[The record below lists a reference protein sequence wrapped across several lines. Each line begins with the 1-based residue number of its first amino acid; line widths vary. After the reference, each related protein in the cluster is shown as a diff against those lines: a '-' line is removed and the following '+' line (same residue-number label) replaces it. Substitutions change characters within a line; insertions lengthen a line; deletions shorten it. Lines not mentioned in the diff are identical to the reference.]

1 MKIVKSDEIIQLIK
15 LEGELTFS
23 RSLLSRLQISFE
35 QWHKFT
41 FSPRNCIH
49 FDFGV
54 IELMPCADDTFYSCK
69 YVNGHP
75 QNPQYKKL
83 SVAALGLLSD
93 VATGYPIL
101 LTDMTLLTAFRTAA
115 TSALAAKFL
124 AKKGSSKLAIIGTG
138 AQAEFQVRAIC
149 QNFPIQQ
156 IKYFDQ
162 DITAMTKF
170 AINMQQTEIRLIP
183 CKNIAQLLTDNDI
196 IITATA
202 RKQRQVLISQGD
214 LYPGLLI
221 IAVGGDCPGKTELD
235 PEILRNNTVIV
246 EYLPQSKNEGEIQTL
261 HTQGSTDTSQSPSEL
276 WQIVSGQKQGRIDE
290 NEIIVF
296 DSVGIAL
303 EDFATLT
310 LVNELIIKHKLGSE
324 HTMVPEPVDP
334 KNLYGL
340 LSSQI

>member
-1 MKIVKSDEIIQLIK
+1 MKIVDTHEIIQLIH
-15 LEGELTFS
+15 LLGEQNFS
-23 RSLLSRLQISFE
+23 QSLLSRLQTTFK

-41 FSPRNCIH
+41 FSPRNCTH
-49 FDFGV
+49 FHVGV
-54 IELMPCADDTFYSCK
+54 IELMPCADDVFYSCK

-115 TSALAAKFL
+115 TSALAAKYL
-124 AKKGSSKLAIIGTG
+124 AKSDSSKLAIIGTG
-138 AQAEFQVRAIC
+138 AQSEFQVRALCHI
-149 QNFPIQQ
+149 FPIEQVR
-156 IKYFDQ
+156 YYDQ
-162 DITAMTKF
+162 DIAAMTKF
-170 AINMQQTEIRLIP
+170 AINMQQTGCRLIP
-183 CKNIAQLLTDNDI
+183 CKNIGQLLPDNDI

-202 RKQRQVLISQGD
+202 RKQKQNLISQAD

-221 IAVGGDCPGKTELD
+221 IAIGGDCPGKTELD
-235 PEILRNNTVIV
+235 PEILANNRVVV

-261 HTQGSTDTSQSPSEL
+261 NSQTVTDTNLAPSEL
-276 WQIVSGQKQGRIDE
+276 WQIVSGKIQGRIDE
-290 NEIIVF
+290 QDIIVF

-310 LVNELIIKHKLGSE
+310 LLNELVKKYKLGTE
-324 HTMVPEPVDP
+324 HNMIPEPDDP

-340 LSSQI
+340 LS

>member
-1 MKIVKSDEIIQLIK
+1 MKIVDTHEIIQLIH
-15 LEGELTFS
+15 LLGEQNFS
-23 RSLLSRLQISFE
+23 QALLSRLQTTFE

-41 FSPRNCIH
+41 FSPRNCTH
-49 FDFGV
+49 FDVGV
-54 IELMPCADDTFYSCK
+54 IELMPCADDVFYSCK

-83 SVAALGLLSD
+83 SVAALGLLAD

-115 TSALAAKFL
+115 TSALAAKYL
-124 AKKGSSKLAIIGTG
+124 AKSDSSKLAIIGTG
-138 AQAEFQVRAIC
+138 AQSEFQVKALC
-149 QNFPIQQ
+149 QIFPIQQ
-156 IKYFDQ
+156 VRYYDQ
-162 DITAMTKF
+162 DMSAMTKF
-170 AINMQQTEIRLIP
+170 AINIQQTGIRLIP
-183 CKNIAQLLTDNDI
+183 CKNINELLPDNDI

-202 RKQRQVLISQGD
+202 RKQKQNLISQAD

-221 IAVGGDCPGKTELD
+221 IAIGGDCPGKTELNPD
-235 PEILRNNTVIV
+235 ILSNNRVVV

-261 HTQGSTDTSQSPSEL
+261 NSQTVTDINHAPSEL
-276 WQIVSGQKQGRIDE
+276 WQIVSGKIQGRS
-290 NEIIVF
+290 NEQDIIVF

-310 LVNELIIKHKLGSE
+310 LVNELVEKYKLGTE
-324 HTMVPEPVDP
+324 HCMIPEPVDP

-340 LSSQI
+340 LS

>member
-1 MKIVKSDEIIQLIK
+1 MKIIDSHEIIQLIH
-15 LEGELTFS
+15 LLGEQKFYQ
-23 RSLLSRLQISFE
+23 LLLFRLQTTFE

-41 FSPRNCIH
+41 FAPRNCTH

-54 IELMPCADDTFYSCK
+54 IELMPCANDVLYSCK

-101 LTDMTLLTAFRTAA
+101 ITDMTLLTAFRTAA
-115 TSALAAKFL
+115 TSALAAKRL
-124 AKKGSSKLAIIGTG
+124 AKADSSKLAIIGTG
-138 AQAEFQVRAIC
+138 AQSEFQVKALC
-149 QNFPIQQ
+149 QIFPIQ
-156 IKYFDQ
+156 KVRYYDQ
-162 DITAMTKF
+162 DIAAMTKF
-170 AINMQQTEIRLIP
+170 AINMQQTGLSLIP
-183 CKNIAQLLTDNDI
+183 CKNISQLLPDNDI

-202 RKQRQVLISQGD
+202 RKKKQNIISQAD

-221 IAVGGDCPGKTELD
+221 IAIGGDCPGKTELD
-235 PEILRNNTVIV
+235 PEILTNNRVVV

-261 HTQGSTDTSQSPSEL
+261 NSQTTTDTNHTPSEL
-276 WQIVSGQKQGRIDE
+276 WQIVSGKIPGRIDGQ
-290 NEIIVF
+290 EIIVF

-310 LVNELIIKHKLGSE
+310 LVNELVKKYKLGTE
-324 HTMVPEPVDP
+324 HKMIPEPDDP

-340 LSSQI
+340 LS

>member
-1 MKIVKSDEIIQLIK
+1 MKIVDSNEVIQLIR
-15 LEGELTFS
+15 LVGESTFS
-23 RSLLSRLQISFE
+23 QSLLSRLQTTFE

-41 FSPRNCIH
+41 FSPRNCIY

-54 IELMPCADDTFYSCK
+54 IELMPCANEQFYSCK

-75 QNPQYKKL
+75 RNPQYKKL

-93 VATGYPIL
+93 VATGYPIM

-124 AKKGSSKLAIIGTG
+124 AKKDSSKLAIIGTG

-162 DITAMTKF
+162 DIAAMTKF
-170 AINMQQTEIRLIP
+170 AINMQKTGIRLIP
-183 CKNIAQLLTDNDI
+183 CKNISQLLPDNDI
-196 IITATA
+196 VITATA
-202 RKQRQVLISQGD
+202 RKQQQNLVSQID

-221 IAVGGDCPGKTELD
+221 IAIGGDCPGKTELD
-235 PEILRNNTVIV
+235 PKILANNKVVV
-246 EYLPQSKNEGEIQTL
+246 EYLPQSKNEGEIQTIDIQTITHASL
-261 HTQGSTDTSQSPSEL
+261 PPTEL
-276 WQIVSGQKQGRIDE
+276 WQIISGTTQGRVNE
-290 NEIIVF
+290 QEIIVF

-310 LVNELIIKHKLGSE
+310 LFNELVNKYKIGSE
-324 HTMVPEPVDP
+324 HNMLPAPDDP
-334 KNLYGL
+334 KDLYGSL
-340 LSSQI
+340 